1 MMNELGDI
9 PEAGE
14 FLDDQF
20 DDAEVLEFWSTSELM
35 SLSSLPRNQVI
46 SCPALN
52 IRQQLYRLDH
62 PKLRSNEIRR
72 AEGMSLSL
80 SLRDYLL
87 LEIEDAQQ
95 QSFILAVHPDWVWK
109 SSAHLITP
117 ELSRWAV
124 DHAPEII
131 GFIEYSLIELF
142 DFFDWIPRGISRSP
156 CPEIENPVE
165 DALYIN
171 DEKSTQLIAFGS
183 SSALNRAELVLRAYS
198 TNYRKNCLWLGQSIF
213 YELRLN
219 LLLSKTAWK
228 LSEISSVSAGDLLY
242 LQQRRRRE
250 GLVELRAKMI
260 SSSTSTVQW
269 TREVN
274 FTMTD
279 KDAKIH
285 IGNTSWERV
294 EQSFDDDGDNLLSE
308 SLHSDSDLE
317 YESNAASPS
326 LLSSQRIVEGVSG
339 PEDVVLEVI
348 AGVTQ
353 VDFNELCNIQD
364 GSLIELQSH
373 TLPMVKLAVRGV
385 PILEGELVRF
395 KEVLMVQVTR
405 RISNGS
411 RDD

>member
-1 MMNELGDI
+1 
-9 PEAGE
+9 
-14 FLDDQF
+14 
-20 DDAEVLEFWSTSELM
+20 
-35 SLSSLPRNQVI
+35 
-46 SCPALN
+46 
-52 IRQQLYRLDH
+52 
-62 PKLRSNEIRR
+62 
-72 AEGMSLSL
+72 
-80 SLRDYLL
+80 
-87 LEIEDAQQ
+87 
-95 QSFILAVHPDWVWK
+95 
-109 SSAHLITP
+109 
-117 ELSRWAV
+117 
-124 DHAPEII
+124 
-131 GFIEYSLIELF
+131 
-142 DFFDWIPRGISRSP
+142 
-156 CPEIENPVE
+156 
-165 DALYIN
+165 
-171 DEKSTQLIAFGS
+171 
-183 SSALNRAELVLRAYS
+183 
-198 TNYRKNCLWLGQSIF
+198 
-213 YELRLN
+213 
-219 LLLSKTAWK
+219 
-228 LSEISSVSAGDLLY
+228 
-242 LQQRRRRE
+242 
-250 GLVELRAKMI
+250 MI

-308 SLHSDSDLE
+308 SLHSDSDPE

-373 TLPMVKLAVRGV
+373 TLPMVKLTVRGV